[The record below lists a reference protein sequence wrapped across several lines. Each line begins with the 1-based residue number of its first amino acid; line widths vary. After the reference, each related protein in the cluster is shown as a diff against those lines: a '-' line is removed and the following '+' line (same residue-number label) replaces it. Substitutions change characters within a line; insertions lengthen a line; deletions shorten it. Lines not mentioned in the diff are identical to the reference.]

1 MQISFLGYSQLI
13 FNLPLSRTCN
23 ILSYQTSL
31 IFSFVFSS
39 RLHPGINNLSISH
52 LNPHHNLI
60 NTMSSKQPTSTSKSS
75 ASVTD
80 KARHTGS
87 SEEKAGSG
95 GSSRNVR
102 ARGALEAVRATA
114 RMQND
119 ANNTRQQKKENPSS

>member
-1 MQISFLGYSQLI
+1 
-13 FNLPLSRTCN
+13 
-23 ILSYQTSL
+23 
-31 IFSFVFSS
+31 
-39 RLHPGINNLSISH
+39 
-52 LNPHHNLI
+52 
-60 NTMSSKQPTSTSKSS
+60 MSSKQPTNTSKSS
-75 ASVTD
+75 AD

-87 SEEKAGSG
+87 NEEKAGSG

>member
-1 MQISFLGYSQLI
+1 
-13 FNLPLSRTCN
+13 
-23 ILSYQTSL
+23 
-31 IFSFVFSS
+31 
-39 RLHPGINNLSISH
+39 
-52 LNPHHNLI
+52 
-60 NTMSSKQPTSTSKSS
+60 MSSKQPSNTSKSS

-80 KARHTGS
+80 KARHTGIN
-87 SEEKAGSG
+87 EEKAGSG

>member
-1 MQISFLGYSQLI
+1 
-13 FNLPLSRTCN
+13 
-23 ILSYQTSL
+23 
-31 IFSFVFSS
+31 
-39 RLHPGINNLSISH
+39 
-52 LNPHHNLI
+52 
-60 NTMSSKQPTSTSKSS
+60 MSSKQPTSTSKSS
-75 ASVTD
+75 ASVSD